1 MNTFL
6 PLLQKDP
13 ADNSFSENFHNGL
26 SMLREGISDA
36 IDKTGDCFNNRIVN
50 PVNNFLKDFTQIE
63 HEFKKVQETEHEF
76 RLCLNGKYLTAKDV
90 LEMPM
95 EENY

>member
-13 ADNSFSENFHNGL
+13 EDKSMVGNIQSGL
-26 SMLREGISDA
+26 SMLREGISNA
-36 IDKTGDCFNNRIVN
+36 VDKTGDCINNRIVN
-50 PVNNFLKDFTQIE
+50 PVNHFLKDLTQMD
-63 HEFKKVQETEHEF
+63 HEFKKVQEHDHEF
-76 RLCLNGKYLTAKDV
+76 RICLNGKYMTATDV
-90 LEMPM
+90 LKMPM